1 MEIEGND
8 VIIPRRVYD
17 AAVELV
23 QAAAHEHEEPTVMVE
38 RIVRE
43 CRALGD
49 ETALRFWN
57 EVREFI
63 DFLAAEALEMYLLK
77 AKPTAFALH

>member
-8 VIIPRRVYD
+8 VIITRRVYD

-23 QAAAHEHEEPTVMVE
+23 QAAAHEHQDPAFMVE
-38 RIVRE
+38 RIVLE
-43 CRALGD
+43 CRAAGD
-49 ETALRFWN
+49 ESALRFWN

-63 DFLAAEALEMYLLK
+63 DFLAAEALEMHLLK
-77 AKPTAFALH
+77 TQPVAFPIH

>member
-8 VIIPRRVYD
+8 VIITRRVYD

-23 QAAAHEHEEPTVMVE
+23 QAAVHEHEDPTIMVE

-43 CRALGD
+43 CRQLGD
-49 ETALRFWN
+49 QKALRFWN

-63 DFLAAEALEMYLLK
+63 DFLATEALEMHLLRT
-77 AKPTAFALH
+77 KPQVLPVH

>member
-8 VIIPRRVYD
+8 VIITRRVYD

-23 QAAAHEHEEPTVMVE
+23 QAAAFEHEDPAMMVE
-38 RIVRE
+38 RIVLD

-63 DFLAAEALEMYLLK
+63 DFLAAEALEMQLLK
-77 AKPTAFALH
+77 ARPIVLVVH